1 MTMRSLLQA
10 ARTVLDA
17 RGVLAVTVGGLL
29 AVSVACD
36 DDGPMGTD
44 DDVASVQFSTES
56 QTVEMGSTAQ
66 LSFEIRDGA
75 GNLIDPADVTIDF
88 SSNATSVA
96 TVSGTGLVM
105 PVAPGT
111 AVITIEVGSF
121 TDTITITVIAE
132 ISSISV
138 ALDVT
143 DLVSDET
150 ATLDVTVLDAE
161 GDPVVDPALTFTS
174 SDEAVATVDED
185 GVVTAVAEGM
195 ATITVAGG
203 GESDTIVVT
212 VFEAM
217 SGGLSLT
224 GNFFTATL
232 GDAITI
238 NDLVIVRD
246 GGGVVIPDAELEFE
260 TTDAL
265 VVTVSPAGLLTA
277 LASGTAL
284 VTVTSPDATGS
295 ATFRLNVVDAD
306 ILDVLELDPAEAT
319 VGVGL
324 TVTLTASATTTGG
337 DPIEGLLVVY
347 SSSDETVATVDPL
360 TGEVTGVA
368 AGMATI
374 TGTIG
379 GLMAESEITVE

>member
-88 SSNATSVA
+88 SSNATAVA

-337 DPIEGLLVVY
+337 DPIEGVLVVY

>member
-1 MTMRSLLQA
+1 MRMRSFLKT
-10 ARTVLDA
+10 ARTVIDP
-17 RGVLAVTVGGLL
+17 RGALALTVGGLL

-44 DDVASVQFSTES
+44 DDVASVTFSTES

-88 SSNATSVA
+88 SSNATGVA

-111 AVITIEVGSF
+111 AVITIEVGSV
-121 TDTITITVIAE
+121 TDTITITVISE
-132 ISSISV
+132 ISSIVV
-138 ALDVT
+138 ALAET

-161 GDPVVDPALTFTS
+161 GDPVTDPALTFTS
-174 SDEAVATVDED
+174 SDESVATVDED
-185 GVVTAVAEGM
+185 GVVTAVAEGD

-212 VFEAM
+212 VFAAM
-217 SGGLSLT
+217 SGGLSLI
-224 GNFFTATL
+224 GNAFTATL
-232 GDAITI
+232 ADAITI
-238 NDLVIVRD
+238 NDLVVVRD
-246 GGGVVIPDAELEFE
+246 AGGVVIPDAELEF
-260 TTDAL
+260 TTTNGTI
-265 VVTVSPAGLLTA
+265 VTVDGTGLLSA
-277 LASGTAL
+277 LTMGTAL

-306 ILDVLELDPAEAT
+306 ILDVLELDPGAAT
-319 VGVGL
+319 LEVGE
-324 TVTLTASATTTGG
+324 TVTLTASATTTTGG
-337 DPIEGLLVVY
+337 PVEGLLVAY
-347 SSSDETVATVDPL
+347 SSDDETVATVDPL

-368 AGMATI
+368 AGTATI
-374 TGTIG
+374 SGTIG
-379 GLMAESEITVE
+379 GLIAEAEITVE